1 MKRVPIS
8 VVIPAYNA
16 SAYIVEAIESVLAQT
31 IAPAEIIVVDDGST
45 DNTAAV
51 LEPYA
56 ARIRYIF
63 QDNAGVSAARNRAIE
78 AANGDFIAFLDADDI
93 WHPQKLEFQMDVFS
107 KIPALGLLG
116 TKGFD
121 VPPIDLPTYDKL
133 PTRNAF
139 TFINWRQLAVKNH
152 LFASS
157 VVVRSSIL
165 NIAGDFDTAMQGPE
179 DRDLW
184 LRIAEIST
192 VVNLNLPLTGYRI
205 VPGSVSQQPQ
215 RCEQGMYR
223 ILKKLDDHQAFKGS
237 PMLRRKATS
246 YILHSCAYLYG
257 AADNQPE
264 ALKRAVKSLLTYP
277 FPYRLNEVDT
287 LFERSKRLA
296 VILLRMLRLKP
307 LDPNTVILKRR
318 LAEQAAHEQTLL
330 HNDFNHHVHPSA

>member
-1 MKRVPIS
+1 MKRVPVS
-8 VVIPAYNA
+8 VVIPTYNSA
-16 SAYIVEAIESVLAQT
+16 SFVVEAIESVLAQT
-31 IAPAEIIVVDDGST
+31 VAPAEIIVVDDGST

-56 ARIRYIF
+56 NRIRYIF
-63 QDNAGVSAARNRAIE
+63 QENTGVSAARNRGIE

-93 WHPQKLEFQMDVFS
+93 WHPQKLEYQMDVFHR
-107 KIPALGLLG
+107 IPALGLLG
-116 TKGFD
+116 TSGFD
-121 VPPIDLPTYDKL
+121 VPAKSLPSYDRI
-133 PTRNAF
+133 PDNAF

-165 NIAGDFDTAMQGPE
+165 SIAGEFDTRMQGPE

-192 VVNLNLPLTGYRI
+192 VVNLGLPLTGYRV

-223 ILKKLDDHQAFKGS
+223 ILQKLEQRQAFRGN
-237 PMLRRKATS
+237 PLLRRKARS

-257 AADNQPE
+257 AADLQSE
-264 ALKRAVKSLLTYP
+264 ALKRAIKSIVTYP
-277 FPYRLNEVDT
+277 LPYRLREVDT
-287 LFERSKRLA
+287 LLERPKRLA
-296 VILLRMLRLKP
+296 VILLRMLKLKP
-307 LDPNTVILKRR
+307 LDPNTLALKKR
-318 LAEQAAHEQTLL
+318 LAEQAAHAHDLL
-330 HNDFNHHVHPSA
+330 NGDFNHHAHPSA